1 MIEAAYLLLQV
12 EKLIFVCH
20 DYDFFNAPK
29 ENIILLKEFLGE
41 EEDRE
46 IIKLYNEIK
55 LLINNKDNK
64 NEKEIDIRNL
74 IPKIM
79 ERINLNIDYI
89 DFLEEEKEE
98 EEEYEKEENIEKK

>member
-1 MIEAAYLLLQV
+1 M
-12 EKLIFVCH
+12 
-20 DYDFFNAPK
+20 
-29 ENIILLKEFLGE
+29 LKEFLGE

-55 LLINNKDNK
+55 LLINNEDNK
-64 NEKEIDIRNL
+64 SEKEIDIRKL